1 MEEKILINENMSN
14 RDMVK
19 AKVATETCEKHK
31 GEILKCTGAMV
42 CEREEK
48 DEKTGEV
55 LLRTV
60 SAIKVNNGKKEF
72 IITSISPTVASSL
85 QTIITQCGEDIRTD
99 GLEIVIGIG
108 TTKAGREFLYLDLH

>member
-1 MEEKILINENMSN
+1 MNEKVILNENMTN
-14 RDMVK
+14 RDVVK
-19 AKVATETCEKHK
+19 AKVTVETCEKHK
-31 GEILKCTGAMV
+31 GEILKLTGAMLY
-42 CEREEK
+42 EKEEV

-60 SAIKVNNGKKEF
+60 SAIKVNNGGKDV

-99 GLEIVIGIG
+99 GLEIVIGTG
-108 TTKAGREFLYLDLH
+108 TTKAGREFLYLDLY